1 VKPTLLLFDIDGTL
15 LRTRGAGR
23 RAMARTFDSRYGQ
36 PEALKFR
43 FDGMTDRAI
52 MRGAMERLVGREE
65 PSWSGEV
72 LEAEVDALLAIYI
85 DALADEAARATD
97 FFVCPGVHSIL
108 DLCDAQTQVYMGLGT
123 GNVMRGAEI
132 KLGRV
137 DLFARFSF
145 GGYGS
150 DHLLRE
156 SILRAAVSRGALAAQ
171 RPAEECRVVV
181 IGDTPRDVAAARA
194 IGAECI
200 SVATGDYSLDELR
213 VCEPTHLLATLEDPR
228 TPTMLFEG

>member
-1 VKPTLLLFDIDGTL
+1 
-15 LRTRGAGR
+15 
-23 RAMARTFDSRYGQ
+23 MARTFDTRYGQ

-52 MRGAMERLVGREE
+52 MRGAIERLVGREE
-65 PSWSGEV
+65 PGWSGEV
-72 LEAEVDALLAIYI
+72 LEAEVDELLAIYVE
-85 DALADEAARATD
+85 ALADEAARAND
-97 FFVCPGVHSIL
+97 FFVCPGVPSIL
-108 DLCDAQTQVYMGLGT
+108 DLCDAQSQVYMGLGT

-137 DLFARFSF
+137 DLFRRFSF

-156 SILRAAVSRGALAAQ
+156 FILRAAVARGAVAAD
-171 RPAEECRVVV
+171 RPAEECRIVV
-181 IGDTPRDVAAARA
+181 IGDTPRDVAAAKA

-200 SVATGDYSLDELR
+200 SVATGDYTFEELR
-213 VCEPTHLLATLEDPR
+213 ACEPTHLLATLEDPR
-228 TPTMLFEG
+228 TSTMLFEG

>member
-1 VKPTLLLFDIDGTL
+1 
-15 LRTRGAGR
+15 
-23 RAMARTFDSRYGQ
+23 MARTFQTRYGQ

-52 MRGAMERLVGREE
+52 MRGAMERLVGRAET
-65 PSWSGEV
+65 SLAGEA
-72 LEAEVDALLAIYI
+72 LEAEVDALIAIYVE
-85 DALADEAARATD
+85 ALADEAARATD
-97 FFVCPGVHSIL
+97 FFVCPGVPAIL
-108 DLCDAQTQVYMGLGT
+108 DLCDTKQDVFMGLGT

-137 DLFARFSF
+137 DLFRRFAF

-156 SILRAAVSRGALAAQ
+156 FILRAAVARGAEAAG
-171 RPAEECRVVV
+171 RPASDCRIVV
-181 IGDTPRDVAAARA
+181 IGDTPRDVAAANA

-200 SVATGDYSLDELR
+200 SVATGDYTLDELR
-213 VCEPTHLLATLEDPR
+213 ACEPTHLIETLEDPR